1 MISNVFSWINGFVFF
16 FFFKVY
22 YFLCNNKSFLNSM
35 FRIELF
41 LTKPRKMGAH
51 KIKAWHGQQ
60 EKRKKWEKEILIPS

>member
-1 MISNVFSWINGFVFF
+1 
-16 FFFKVY
+16 
-22 YFLCNNKSFLNSM
+22 M

>member
-1 MISNVFSWINGFVFF
+1 MISNIFSWINSFVVF

-22 YFLCNNKSFLNSM
+22 DFLCNNKSFLNSM

-51 KIKAWHGQQ
+51 KIKAWRGQQ

>member
-1 MISNVFSWINGFVFF
+1 
-16 FFFKVY
+16 
-22 YFLCNNKSFLNSM
+22 M

-51 KIKAWHGQQ
+51 KIKAWRGQQ